1 MTIHGEQGIHREIRT
16 FNRLQSGSLLVMIGG
31 LLAMVYKGAQS
42 APEVTRFLGP
52 SVALVQRLVPVA
64 LGQDSTEP
72 TVLHKEL
79 CSMLCG
85 SLDGRRVWG
94 RMDTCVCVCG

>member
-1 MTIHGEQGIHREIRT
+1 
-16 FNRLQSGSLLVMIGG
+16 
-31 LLAMVYKGAQS
+31 MVYKGAQS

-52 SVALVQRLVPVA
+52 SVALVQHLVPVA